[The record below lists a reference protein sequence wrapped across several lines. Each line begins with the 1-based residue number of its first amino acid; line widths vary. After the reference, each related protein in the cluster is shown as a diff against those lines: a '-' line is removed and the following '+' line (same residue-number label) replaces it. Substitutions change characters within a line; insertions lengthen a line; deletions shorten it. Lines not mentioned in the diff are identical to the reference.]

1 MLLCHRL
8 VHLDRQIVLDKS
20 SFEMAKYM
28 YVSGNL
34 FVEKLV
40 HPICRVVYKF
50 FSSQSFVKSRR
61 LWVQRTHTM
70 GFSPTFLGGPGECSP
85 EKFLKTGTLE
95 NAFPGIM
102 GHETAQTF
110 EE

>member
-1 MLLCHRL
+1 M
-8 VHLDRQIVLDKS
+8 
-20 SFEMAKYM
+20 
-28 YVSGNL
+28 
-34 FVEKLV
+34 
-40 HPICRVVYKF
+40 VVGPED
-50 FSSQSFVKSRR
+50 
-61 LWVQRTHTM
+61 HTM

-95 NAFPGIM
+95 NAFPGIL